1 MRGQVRAF
9 TLIELMICI
18 AILAI
23 FLGITI
29 HRADTVG
36 WLAQESNYRFA
47 LRSARQQLEQL
58 RQKPFESLPPQ
69 QLKVGRDGWVQLA
82 HGQLVPNSLKTSVSV
97 RKLDLQ
103 KGRVQ
108 LEAPVGTLVVVD
120 YAYFVSDQGEAH
132 TIAADGLATLRNSP
146 VLNVDRVLLY
156 QGSQSAPVSYTLQGD
171 QLEFPAS
178 LAGRVVQVDYSGG
191 SVRNQVSGIF
201 LDDQLHTTAKVSR
214 CKLLF
219 VQEAYGRDGVARM
232 QLSLVK
238 PQ

>member
-1 MRGQVRAF
+1 
-9 TLIELMICI
+9 MICI
-18 AILAI
+18 AIFAI

-58 RQKPFESLPPQ
+58 RQEPFQSLPPQ

-82 HGQLVPNSLKTSVSV
+82 HGQLVPNSLKTSPTV
-97 RKLDLQ
+97 RQLDLE
-103 KGRVQ
+103 KGRLQ
-108 LEAPVGTLVVVD
+108 LAAPAGATVVVD

-132 TIAADGLATLRNSP
+132 TIDPNGRVTLRNSP
-146 VLNVDRVLLY
+146 VLKVDRVLLY
-156 QGSQSAPVSYTLQGD
+156 QGSQSTSVGYTVQSNQLQ
-171 QLEFPAS
+171 FPTS
-178 LAGRVVQVDYSGG
+178 LAGKVVQVDYSGG
-191 SVRNQVSGIF
+191 SVRNQVSGMF
-201 LDDQLHTTAKVSR
+201 LDDQLHATSKASR